1 MPFAS
6 AERSTPASLCELSG
20 VVAGQARPAS
30 LRGTTPL
37 RFASAERSTPA
48 RVTGTATS
56 RPASLTGTA
65 PLSFASPVSP
75 LACWFRQ
82 RGTFHTGKPDRH
94 RTRPLRQR
102 GTFHTGSGLSLAF
115 SGDCRLMDLS
125 DSASTVNRRAT
136 VNRQLVARAH
146 RRVRTWS
153 SPRSGSAS
161 RPCPTA
167 IGPSADLPQTETLRT
182 GRGTARPSRCPS
194 AWPSQGAEE
203 PQ

>member
-94 RTRPLRQR
+94 RTPPLRQR

-115 SGDCRLMDLS
+115 SGDYLSLRLSFDSQQTSNSQRTAGGSRSQEGQNLELS
-125 DSASTVNRRAT
+125 
-136 VNRQLVARAH
+136 
-146 RRVRTWS
+146 
-153 SPRSGSAS
+153 
-161 RPCPTA
+161 
-167 IGPSADLPQTETLRT
+167 
-182 GRGTARPSRCPS
+182 
-194 AWPSQGAEE
+194 AEWE
-203 PQ
+203 CQ